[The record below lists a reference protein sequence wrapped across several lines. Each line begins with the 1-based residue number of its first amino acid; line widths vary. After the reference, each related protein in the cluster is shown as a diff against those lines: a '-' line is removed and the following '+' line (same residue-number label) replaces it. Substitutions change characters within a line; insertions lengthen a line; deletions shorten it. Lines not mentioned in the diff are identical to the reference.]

1 MHRERVVRL
10 LLAGALVMT
19 APGCASDDDTDPAQ
33 PAGPTGGWRTAGCE
47 FSRPPRFTTVGSRRL
62 PATPPRLA
70 AAMERIDRGGR
81 ERFAESFAGLEV
93 DQAKV
98 RAIVYRVPSEAFDAF
113 IRNTAEDS
121 CIVVRDAAHGVAEL
135 TEWHDRVVTDLP
147 YWSAQGIRIA
157 TVGSRHDG
165 AGVEIG
171 TLDLEATRRA
181 FHARYGAGAPLVLVE
196 EGPLRPLR
204 TESPPF
210 PQ

>member
-19 APGCASDDDTDPAQ
+19 APGCASDDGTGPSQ
-33 PAGPTGGWRTAGCE
+33 PTGPTGGWRTAACE
-47 FSRPPRFTTVGSRRL
+47 FNRPPHFTTLGTRRL

-81 ERFAESFAGLEV
+81 ERFADSYAGLEV

-113 IRNTAEDS
+113 IRAGAEDN
-121 CIVVRDAAHGVAEL
+121 CIVVRDAAHAVAEL
-135 TEWHDRVVTDLP
+135 TEWHDRVVADLP

-171 TLDLEATRRA
+171 TLDLEATRRG
-181 FHARYGAGAPLVLVE
+181 FRSRYGDEAPLVLVE
-196 EGPLRPLR
+196 EGPVRPLR
-204 TESPPF
+204 TGS
-210 PQ
+210 